1 MQVTIATLEPT
12 DWRFEDEA
20 TMLDYLR
27 NLMSLLIEPAE
38 LKPLVQ
44 RWLRPTG
51 GADHGA
57 FVLPWSL
64 GYHVLRK
71 VA

>member
-1 MQVTIATLEPT
+1 L
-12 DWRFEDEA
+12 DWRFDSEGK
-20 TMLDYLR
+20 MLDYLR
-27 NLMSLLIEPAE
+27 NLMSLQIEIAE
-38 LKPLVQ
+38 LKPLVHH
-44 RWLRPTG
+44 WLRPHIS
-51 GADHGA
+51 ADYCS